1 MYSRI
6 YHYLSKGMQA
16 LVSLIKTNSNA
27 LELRYARP
35 LFSLGLHRRTCLVG
49 QIPFPPPPPIT
60 FQSRQLVWQAIDR
73 TELDLYLVIKE
84 D

>member
-49 QIPFPPPPPIT
+49 QNTPPPPIT